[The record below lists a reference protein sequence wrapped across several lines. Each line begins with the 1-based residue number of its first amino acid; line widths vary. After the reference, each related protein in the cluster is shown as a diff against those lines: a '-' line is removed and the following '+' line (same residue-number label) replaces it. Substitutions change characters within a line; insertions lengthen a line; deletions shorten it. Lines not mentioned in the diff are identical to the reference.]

1 MVARQF
7 ILILK
12 SGANLKPGDLVKITR
27 AGIGVPKDT
36 VGLILQTLAT
46 GPDQRY
52 DYYQVQLC
60 NGESR
65 VVRRLERDLE
75 VINASR

>member
-1 MVARQF
+1 M
-7 ILILK
+7 
-12 SGANLKPGDLVKITR
+12 KPGNLVKITR

-36 VGLILQTLAT
+36 VGLILSTVAT

-52 DYYQVQLC
+52 DYHEVQLC

-65 VVRRLERDLE
+65 VIRRLERDLE

>member
-1 MVARQF
+1 M
-7 ILILK
+7 
-12 SGANLKPGDLVKITR
+12 KPGDLVKITR

-36 VGLILQTLAT
+36 VGLILRTLAV

-65 VVRRLERDLE
+65 VIRLLEKDLE
-75 VINASR
+75 VISASR

>member
-1 MVARQF
+1 MQ
-7 ILILK
+7 
-12 SGANLKPGDLVKITR
+12 PGDLVKITR
-27 AGIGVPKDT
+27 AGVGVPADT
-36 VGLILQTLAT
+36 VGLILSTVAT

-52 DYYQVQLC
+52 DYHEVQLC
-60 NGESR
+60 NSKNR

>member
-27 AGIGVPKDT
+27 AGVGVPKDT
-36 VGLILQTLAT
+36 IGLILSTVAT
-46 GPDQRY
+46 GPHQPY
-52 DYYQVQLC
+52 DYHEVQLC
-60 NGESR
+60 NSKSR
-65 VVRRLERDLE
+65 VIRRLERDLE

>member
-1 MVARQF
+1 
-7 ILILK
+7 
-12 SGANLKPGDLVKITR
+12 
-27 AGIGVPKDT
+27 VPIDT

-60 NGESR
+60 NSENR